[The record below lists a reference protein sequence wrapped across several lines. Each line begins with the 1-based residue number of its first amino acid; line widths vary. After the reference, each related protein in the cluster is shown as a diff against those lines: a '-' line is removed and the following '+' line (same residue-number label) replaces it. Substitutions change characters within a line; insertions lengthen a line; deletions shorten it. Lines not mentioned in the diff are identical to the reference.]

1 MDNMLVLL
9 HYLANNHASNMLRKD
24 EDNPYSVA
32 YRALDVYL
40 ALSRELDTYG
50 ERVRSTGGFGF
61 EEANQFTERLST
73 GFETGLINLRYGSTL
88 QAAISFMQKYLDTQ
102 DIDKLID
109 ACHQERKRMER
120 EEDEE
125 DEARAEEERQAFL
138 KSGEAI
144 EDQ

>member
-1 MDNMLVLL
+1 MDNLLVLV

-32 YRALDVYL
+32 YRALDSYIEI
-40 ALSRELDTYG
+40 SRELDTYG
-50 ERVRSTGGFGF
+50 ERIRSTGGLDWN
-61 EEANQFTERLST
+61 EAKKMTEYLVT
-73 GFETGLINLRYGSTL
+73 GFETGLNNHHDTTL
-88 QAAISFMQKYLDTQ
+88 QAATSFVQKYLNIE

-109 ACHQERKRMER
+109 ACHQEKKRMER

-125 DEARAEEERQAFL
+125 DAARAEDERQAFL
-138 KSGEAI
+138 ASGEAI